1 MTRMTTRWSRGPRL
15 IPWLKDTPH
24 PGLQRGPPKSRK
36 AGKNHAQSQTWSL
49 CSETWG
55 SSGEAHVSGVP
66 NAKGWDLTTTQ
77 RGKYR
82 HWSPSSPPPT
92 SEAASP
98 SPSPPA
104 RKAGGKSPRV
114 SSLQMWVLPLLC
126 CKGPGQEREAA
137 PQSSLPSPGTAPWC
151 YRNKHGSRVSVN

>member
-1 MTRMTTRWSRGPRL
+1 MTRTTTRWSQGPRL
-15 IPWLKDTPH
+15 APWLKGTPH

-55 SSGEAHVSGVP
+55 SSGEACVSGVP
-66 NAKGWDLTTTQ
+66 NAKRWDLTTTQ
-77 RGKYR
+77 WGKYR
-82 HWSPSSPPPT
+82 HWSPPPPT

-104 RKAGGKSPRV
+104 RKAGGKSPRT
-114 SSLQMWVLPLLC
+114 SSLQMWVLPLFRC
-126 CKGPGQEREAA
+126 EGPGQEREAA
-137 PQSSLPSPGTAPWC
+137 PRSLLPSPGTAPWC

>member
-1 MTRMTTRWSRGPRL
+1 MKIRWKGRREREGERQAEREGSAGMTRMTTRWSWGPHL
-15 IPWLKDTPH
+15 VPWLKDTPH

-77 RGKYR
+77 WGKYR
-82 HWSPSSPPPT
+82 HWSPSSPRQHLKLPR
-92 SEAASP
+92 
-98 SPSPPA
+98 PA
-104 RKAGGKSPRV
+104 PALRPGRREVRV
-114 SSLQMWVLPLLC
+114 L
-126 CKGPGQEREAA
+126 G
-137 PQSSLPSPGTAPWC
+137 
-151 YRNKHGSRVSVN
+151 